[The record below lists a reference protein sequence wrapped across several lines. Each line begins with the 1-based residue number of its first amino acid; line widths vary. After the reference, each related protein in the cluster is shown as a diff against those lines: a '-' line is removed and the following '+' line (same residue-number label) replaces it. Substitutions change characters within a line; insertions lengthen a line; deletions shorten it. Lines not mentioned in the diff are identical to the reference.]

1 MPLVVR
7 AARRRA
13 GRAKPCCDSGMS
25 TPRLALDPP
34 SEPLAILDDTL
45 LENTL
50 RYARESPRRR
60 VIAPFHRSEADPLHR
75 MLNAVQPDSYV
86 RPHRHLDPPKAEA
99 WIVLRGAL
107 LFFTFHE
114 DGRVDQRVQLRAG
127 GPRFGVDLLPGI
139 YHSLIALEP
148 DTVIY
153 EVKTG
158 PYTAAGDKSF
168 APWAP
173 AEGTAE
179 ATHYMAELLR
189 AADARE
195 TQESEGE

>member
-1 MPLVVR
+1 M
-7 AARRRA
+7 
-13 GRAKPCCDSGMS
+13 G
-25 TPRLALDPP
+25 THRLALDPP

-45 LENTL
+45 LESTL

-107 LFFTFHE
+107 VFFTFHE
-114 DGRVDQRVQLRAG
+114 RGQVDQQVLLRAG

-139 YHSLIALEP
+139 YHSFIALEP

-158 PYTAAGDKSF
+158 PYTQASDKAF

-173 AEGTAE
+173 AEGTSE
-179 ATHYMAELLR
+179 ATQYMAALL
-189 AADARE
+189 AAARE
-195 TQESEGE
+195 RDPALGAG

>member
-1 MPLVVR
+1 MC
-7 AARRRA
+7 
-13 GRAKPCCDSGMS
+13 AKACWHVSMS
-25 TPRLALDPP
+25 AHRLALDPP
-34 SEPLAILDDTL
+34 SDPVFVLDHALIERTVA
-45 LENTL
+45 
-50 RYARESPRRR
+50 YARESPRRR
-60 VIAPFHRSEADPLHR
+60 VIAPFHRSAEDPLHR

-107 LFFTFHE
+107 LFFTFAD
-114 DGRVDQRVQLRAG
+114 DGAVTEQIVLSAR

-139 YHSLIALEP
+139 YHSFIALEP

-158 PYTAAGDKSF
+158 PYQPTSDKAF

-173 AEGTAE
+173 AEGSHE
-179 ATHYMAELLR
+179 AALYMQRLLR
-189 AADARE
+189 DA
-195 TQESEGE
+195 QLAPSG